1 MRGILGL
8 LLSDPIGNL
17 IPFLII
23 AGALVLSIT
32 VHEFAH
38 AWTADKL
45 GDPTPRYKDRVT
57 LNPLAH
63 LDPIGS
69 IAILLVGFG
78 WGKPVPFDP
87 YNLKDPIKDAAKIA
101 IAGPISN
108 FLIAIAFALFE
119 TINATLGL
127 APVGIVSI
135 IVQIVVSL
143 NIMLAIFNLVPI
155 HPLDGGKVLLAFLPK
170 QTALE
175 YDHFMHRYGTFLLL
189 LMILPL
195 TGSGSPI
202 GQLIGPIISFLSRLI
217 LSL

>member
-1 MRGILGL
+1 MPGILGIL
-8 LLSDPIGNL
+8 TSDPVGNL
-17 IPFLII
+17 IPFLVIV
-23 AGALVLSIT
+23 GALILSIT

-38 AWTADKL
+38 AWAADRL

-57 LNPLAH
+57 LNPLSH

-108 FLIAIAFALFE
+108 FIIAITFALLE
-119 TINATLGL
+119 TLNTALGL
-127 APVGIVSI
+127 APVALVSGIT
-135 IVQIVVSL
+135 QVVVTL

-175 YDHFMHRYGTFLLL
+175 YDHFMHRYGTFILLL
-189 LMILPL
+189 LILPL
-195 TGSGSPI
+195 TESGSPI
-202 GQLIGPIISFLSRLI
+202 GQLIGPIISFLSGLI
-217 LSL
+217 VSL